1 MVDFIITMDQQLEVG
16 MDMDMLPLQAMKPKV
31 QLAQLHPPQME
42 ALQLQLTFLVAVI
55 HKFLLNKK

>member
-1 MVDFIITMDQQLEVG
+1 MDFIITMDQQLEVG
-16 MDMDMLPLQAMKPKV
+16 MDMDMPQLQAMKPKV

-42 ALQLQLTFLVAVI
+42 ALKLQLTFLVVVI